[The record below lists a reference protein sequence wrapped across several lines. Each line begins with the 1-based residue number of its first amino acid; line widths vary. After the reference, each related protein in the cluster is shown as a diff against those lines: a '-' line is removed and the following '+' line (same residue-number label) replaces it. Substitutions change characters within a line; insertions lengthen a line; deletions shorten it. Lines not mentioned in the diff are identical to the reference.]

1 MILISLLSIPS
12 AHAQIPTKAPPG
24 KVKPELPKEKETILG
39 LYVTSREAFEMW
51 KSNPEQIKILDVRTP
66 EEYIF
71 IGHADMAWN
80 IHTQIIKDKVI
91 QYAVK

>member
-39 LYVTSREAFEMW
+39 LYVTSREAFERPGIFLLLF
-51 KSNPEQIKILDVRTP
+51 NPTNGTLK
-66 EEYIF
+66 
-71 IGHADMAWN
+71 
-80 IHTQIIKDKVI
+80 
-91 QYAVK
+91 